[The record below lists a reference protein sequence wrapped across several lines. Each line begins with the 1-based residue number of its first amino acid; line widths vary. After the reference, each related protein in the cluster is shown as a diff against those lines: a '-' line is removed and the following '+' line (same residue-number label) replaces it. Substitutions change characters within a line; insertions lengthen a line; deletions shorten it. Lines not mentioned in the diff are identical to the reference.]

1 MKITF
6 AENLKMLREN
16 SKLTQQQ
23 LADALHTTQR
33 KVSYWESGKIEPDLC
48 GNKFPPFSAKQIIC
62 GKKISIRY
70 KSIKQKPFLFCL
82 TNLK

>member
-33 KVSYWESGKIEPDLC
+33 KVSYWESGKIEPDLE
-48 GNKFPPFSAKQIIC
+48 NLWKIC
-62 GKKISIRY
+62 DYFDISIEELIGR
-70 KSIKQKPFLFCL
+70 SFF
-82 TNLK
+82 

>member
-33 KVSYWESGKIEPDLC
+33 KISYWESGKIEPDLE
-48 GNKFPPFSAKQIIC
+48 NLWKIC
-62 GKKISIRY
+62 DYFDISIDELIGR
-70 KSIKQKPFLFCL
+70 SFF
-82 TNLK
+82 

>member
-1 MKITF
+1 MKINF

-33 KVSYWESGKIEPDLC
+33 KVSYWESGKIEPDLE
-48 GNKFPPFSAKQIIC
+48 NLWKIC
-62 GKKISIRY
+62 DYFDISIDELIGR
-70 KSIKQKPFLFCL
+70 SFF
-82 TNLK
+82 

>member
-33 KVSYWESGKIEPDLC
+33 KVSYWESGKIEPDLE
-48 GNKFPPFSAKQIIC
+48 NLWKIC
-62 GKKISIRY
+62 DYFDISIDELIGR
-70 KSIKQKPFLFCL
+70 SFF
-82 TNLK
+82 